1 MKKKLLLLTWGLII
15 PICMSARLVLTS
27 PTYSSQ
33 GKGVPTKTQAKQVNQ
48 AKPAATWIKVRD
60 DEMATIYYNSNI
72 TTDKSGNHIVWV
84 KAEFH
89 DTEWQNYFARQIG
102 SRIPV
107 ASTKTKAK
115 YDQYYSYVMVR
126 QVICYNK
133 AGKQLYNSGEDSSAG
148 WGPVNASDPVGIVGE
163 LLGDKLR
170 YDETYG
176 Y

>member
-1 MKKKLLLLTWGLII
+1 MKKKLLLLTWGLTI
-15 PICMSARLVLTS
+15 PICMSAGVVLSS

-33 GKGVPTKTQAKQVNQ
+33 GNGVPVKTQAKQVNQ

-102 SRIPV
+102 SRTPV

-115 YDQYYSYVMVR
+115 YDQY
-126 QVICYNK
+126 
-133 AGKQLYNSGEDSSAG
+133 
-148 WGPVNASDPVGIVGE
+148 
-163 LLGDKLR
+163 
-170 YDETYG
+170 
-176 Y
+176 

>member
-1 MKKKLLLLTWGLII
+1 MKKLLLLLTWVLTI
-15 PICMSARLVLTS
+15 PICMSARFVLS
-27 PTYSSQ
+27 SQTYSSQ
-33 GKGVPTKTQAKQVNQ
+33 GNEVQAQTQVKHIHQT
-48 AKPAATWIKVRD
+48 KPAETWIKVRD

-102 SRIPV
+102 SRTPV
-107 ASTKTKAK
+107 ATTKTKAK

-163 LLGDKLR
+163 YLGDKLR

-176 Y
+176 F